1 MKIKMSE
8 QVFQWYK
15 EELSLTKGDHIRFY
29 IRYGGLNSFVKGFSL
44 GMEKDT
50 PEETQ
55 TRIEKDGI
63 TFFIEDRDTWYFDNK
78 DLVIEYNEQ
87 LTEPEFRQEV

>member
-1 MKIKMSE
+1 
-8 QVFQWYK
+8 
-15 EELSLTKGDHIRFY
+15 
-29 IRYGGLNSFVKGFSL
+29 
-44 GMEKDT
+44 MEKDT

-63 TFFIEDRDTWYFDNK
+63 TFFIEDCDTWYFDNK

-87 LTEPEFRQEV
+87 LNEPEFKQAV